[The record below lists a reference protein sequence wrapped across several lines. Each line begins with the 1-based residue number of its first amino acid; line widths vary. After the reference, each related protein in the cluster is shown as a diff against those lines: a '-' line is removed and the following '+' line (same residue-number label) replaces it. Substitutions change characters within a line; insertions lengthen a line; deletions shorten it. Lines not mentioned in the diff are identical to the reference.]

1 VVVSATAPTDW
12 NVTYSP
18 SSTIASIAAGQ
29 SQTITATIVPSNDA
43 IAGDYVVTYSA
54 SATDANGSVQIR
66 MTIETS
72 PLFGFVG
79 LALIVLVLFGL
90 WYVFQRYGRR

>member
-1 VVVSATAPTDW
+1 MSASVHADGK
-12 NVTYSP
+12 VTGSHTGTCG
-18 SSTIASIAAGQ
+18 TIAAKE
-29 SQTITATIVPSNDA
+29 TATMTATSVPSNDA
-43 IAGDYVVTYSA
+43 IAGDYVVTYNARTTGA
-54 SATDANGSVQIR
+54 SGTVDIR

-90 WYVFQRYGRR
+90 WWVFQRYGRR